1 MELAVNPLHINNEWI
16 WPCPSLPH
24 SSSAQRCGGT
34 RRVRSSSSSC
44 HPSLL
49 YTTLGT
55 IPTERSIAF
64 FSFLLLFLPDTH
76 GQRRTEHSPPLSFYV
91 LLFFLLSPINLFALH
106 WLLLLSLLRDQLPW
120 WIINNITLQRRA
132 QYITAPCRSSP
143 HRSCQCLLIRVN
155 DHFVISVNERITAC
169 LLVVQIGRAQC
180 QLKVTRDLLLN

>member
-1 MELAVNPLHINNEWI
+1 MNMAV
-16 WPCPSLPH
+16 SLP
-24 SSSAQRCGGT
+24 
-34 RRVRSSSSSC
+34 
-44 HPSLL
+44 
-49 YTTLGT
+49 
-55 IPTERSIAF
+55 PT
-64 FSFLLLFLPDTH
+64 LLFRTTVWWNKKSSIVVVVSPKFVVYDTRNDTYWEIYRLLFFPASLSPGHTRTAPDRTLP
-76 GQRRTEHSPPLSFYV
+76 PPLSFYV

-106 WLLLLSLLRDQLPW
+106 WLLLSLLRDQLPW